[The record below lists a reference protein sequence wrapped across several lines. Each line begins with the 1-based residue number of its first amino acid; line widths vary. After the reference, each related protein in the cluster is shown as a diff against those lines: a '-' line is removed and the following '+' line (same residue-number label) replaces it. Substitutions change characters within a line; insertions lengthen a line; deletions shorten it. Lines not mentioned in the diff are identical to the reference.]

1 MKRMTRPLLVG
12 LAALTLL
19 AVACGGDSEATS
31 TPTEGPTETPV
42 ASGTPDGS
50 GPDSSGA
57 GGTMLANGPGLSIAE
72 ARATSA
78 QPPLLVNGYVVANA
92 SGTRFCEALLE
103 SFPPQCGGDSFVLEG
118 LDLDNHPEY
127 QREGEVTWSENQ
139 VQLLGTLDGDTF
151 TADELALAAS

>member
-12 LAALTLL
+12 LAALTLF

-31 TPTEGPTETPV
+31 TPTEAPSETPI
-42 ASGTPDGS
+42 ASGT
-50 GPDSSGA
+50 PDSSGA

-78 QPPLLVNGYVVANA
+78 QAPLLVNGYVVADA
-92 SGTRFCEALLE
+92 SGMRYCEVLLE

-127 QREGEVTWSENQ
+127 RREGEVTWSENQ
-139 VQLLGTLDGDTF
+139 VQLLGSLEGDTF